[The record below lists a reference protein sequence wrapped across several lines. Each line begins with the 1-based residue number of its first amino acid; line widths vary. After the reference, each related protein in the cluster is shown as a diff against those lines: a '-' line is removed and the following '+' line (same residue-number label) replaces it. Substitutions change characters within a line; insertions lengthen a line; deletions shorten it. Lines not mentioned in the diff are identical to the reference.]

1 MSECKQKKGSR
12 FLVLQRQI
20 LRRRLWLMAAIILYM
35 VLYYPVA
42 IIMLIARSNESAA
55 LQGFNAVQTLD
66 QRLGEVGTW
75 IGIRQNFSQA
85 VVVIAVVL
93 ALQGFS
99 YLFSM
104 DKQDFYE
111 SQPVSRRER
120 FWNIYSNGFLMFEL
134 PLVVCMFLSIGCAT
148 LMGAMNGITFLDAV
162 IQLVRLTILFLA
174 SYSIG
179 ITAVML
185 SGNLIISGLL
195 ATFILVAD
203 QVIKD
208 VLRYLESSYFKTWA
222 YLGEKDPVFMLSP
235 LYNSEAPRRWLGN
248 HYGSTLTYSG
258 MTAEGLNTLVS
269 ASWKADL
276 ASLVV
281 GVIFLMLAA
290 KLYKMRKMEYAG
302 HTVLYRPL
310 RSFVRIVISV
320 AAGLFAGTIVIRLFG
335 SVESRTGTAFV
346 LLGIIVAA
354 VLCAGVIEIIYDL
367 DIWKFFARF
376 GEIIA
381 AALAAALIFI
391 VFRYDLIGYDRYVP
405 DPDKVESAAL
415 YVYGD
420 STYYYEDAAISYS
433 GNDQFVLDRMN
444 LTDIEALEE
453 ITRPAMEAMA
463 QMSMNSS
470 PVTEGWSAVVCYRL
484 KNGRNVYRSILIPY
498 TMEASVLDK
507 VISSPAYKFGLIPIY
522 TEQKTLQAAKE
533 NGTISFYNGF
543 DVRKASG
550 ALYEEFAAAYEK
562 DLEKYSYTQLSEEDS
577 IGRLALRTRG
587 GAIDQEY
594 DVYPSYTNTLAF
606 LEKYDLLP
614 EAGKA
619 EQVSEI
625 RIYQYLDT
633 STSQVSYTDPKQIQE
648 ILDHCIM
655 RVSGNWK
662 KDDELDYSL
671 SVNQTLSG
679 NADAYTFG
687 LYFKKGEIPDFV
699 QEDLAANAEEISE

>member
-12 FLVLQRQI
+12 FLILQRQI

-42 IIMLIARSNESAA
+42 VIMLIARSNESAA
-55 LQGFNAVQTLD
+55 LQKLNAAQTIS

-75 IGIRQNFSQA
+75 IGIRQEFSQ
-85 VVVIAVVL
+85 VIVVIAVVL
-93 ALQGFS
+93 AIQGFS

-111 SQPVSRRER
+111 SQPVSRMER
-120 FWNIYSNGFLMFEL
+120 FRNIYINGFLMFEL
-134 PLVVCMFLSIGCAT
+134 PLAICMFLSIGCAA
-148 LMGAMNGITFLDAV
+148 LMRAMDGITFLDAM

-195 ATFILVAD
+195 AAFVLAAD

-208 VLRYLESSYFKTWA
+208 ILRYLESSYFKTWA
-222 YLGEKDPVFMLSP
+222 YLGEKDPAFMLSP

-248 HYGSTLTYSG
+248 HYSSTILYSG
-258 MTAEGLNTLVS
+258 ITADGLKTLVA

-276 ASLVV
+276 ASLIV
-281 GVIFLMLAA
+281 GVIFLLLAA
-290 KLYKMRKMEYAG
+290 KLYKMRKTEHAG
-302 HTVLYRPL
+302 KTVLYWPI

-346 LLGIIVAA
+346 LLGILVAA
-354 VLCAGVIEIIYDL
+354 VLCAGVIEIIYEL
-367 DIWKFFARF
+367 DIWKFFGRF

-391 VFRYDLIGYDRYVP
+391 VFRYDLVGYDRYVP
-405 DPDKVESAAL
+405 DPAKVESAAL

-420 STYYYEDAAISYS
+420 NTFYYEDSEDSYTGS
-433 GNDQFVLDRMN
+433 DQQVLNRMK

-453 ITRPAMEAMA
+453 ITRPAMELQCADSSSDA
-463 QMSMNSS
+463 Q
-470 PVTEGWSAVVCYRL
+470 GWYAVVCYRL
-484 KNGRNVYRSILIPY
+484 KNGREVYRSILIPF
-498 TMEASVLDK
+498 TTEASVLDK
-507 VISSPAYKFGLIPIY
+507 VVSSTEYKTGLLPIY
-522 TEQKTLQAAKE
+522 TEQKTKEAARE
-533 NGTISFYNGF
+533 SGTIYFYNGY

-550 ALYEEFAAAYEK
+550 ELYEEFAKAYEK
-562 DLEKYSYTQLSEEDS
+562 DLENYSYTQLSEEDS
-577 IGRLALRTRG
+577 IGRLVLRARG
-587 GAIDQEY
+587 NNIDQEY
-594 DVYPSYTNTLAF
+594 DVYPSYKNTLAF
-606 LEKYDLLP
+606 LDKYDLLP
-614 EAGKA
+614 ESGKA

-625 RIYQYLDT
+625 RIYQYEDT
-633 STSQVSYTDPKQIQE
+633 TTSQASYTDPEQIQE

-655 RVSGNWK
+655 QVSSNWK
-662 KDDELDYSL
+662 KADELEHSV

-679 NADAYTFG
+679 NADAYTYS

-699 QEDLAANAEEISE
+699 QRDLEANAEEIPE

>member
-12 FLVLQRQI
+12 FLILQRQI

-42 IIMLIARSNESAA
+42 VIMLIARSNESAA
-55 LQGFNAVQTLD
+55 LQKLNAAQTLS

-75 IGIRQNFSQA
+75 IGIRQEFSQ
-85 VVVIAVVL
+85 VIVVIAVVL
-93 ALQGFS
+93 AIQGFS

-111 SQPVSRRER
+111 SQPVSRMER
-120 FWNIYSNGFLMFEL
+120 FRNIYINGFLMFEL
-134 PLVVCMFLSIGCAT
+134 PLTICMFLSIGCAA
-148 LMGAMNGITFLDAV
+148 LMRAMDGITFLDAM

-195 ATFILVAD
+195 AAFVLAAD

-208 VLRYLESSYFKTWA
+208 ILRYLESSYFKTWA
-222 YLGEKDPVFMLSP
+222 YLGEKDPAFMLSP

-248 HYGSTLTYSG
+248 HYSSTILYSG
-258 MTAEGLNTLVS
+258 ITADGLKTLVA

-276 ASLVV
+276 ASLIVS
-281 GVIFLMLAA
+281 VIFLLMAA
-290 KLYKMRKMEYAG
+290 KLYKMRKTEHAG
-302 HTVLYRPL
+302 KTVLYWPV

-346 LLGIIVAA
+346 LLGILVAA
-354 VLCAGVIEIIYDL
+354 VLCAGVIEIIYEL
-367 DIWKFFARF
+367 DIWKFFGRF

-391 VFRYDLIGYDRYVP
+391 VFRYDLVGYDRYVP
-405 DPDKVESAAL
+405 DPAKVESAAL

-420 STYYYEDAAISYS
+420 NTFYYEDSEDSYTGS
-433 GNDQFVLDRMN
+433 DQQVLNRMK

-453 ITRPAMEAMA
+453 ITRPAMELQCAD
-463 QMSMNSS
+463 SS
-470 PVTEGWSAVVCYRL
+470 SDSQGWYAVVCYRL
-484 KNGRNVYRSILIPY
+484 KNGREVYRSILIPF
-498 TMEASVLDK
+498 TTEASVLDK
-507 VISSPAYKFGLIPIY
+507 VVSSTEYKTGLLPIY
-522 TEQKTLQAAKE
+522 TEQKTKEAARE
-533 NGTISFYNGF
+533 SGTIYFYNGY

-550 ALYEEFAAAYEK
+550 ELYEEFAKAYEK
-562 DLEKYSYTQLSEEDS
+562 DLENYSYTQLSEEDS
-577 IGRLALRTRG
+577 IGRLVLRARG
-587 GAIDQEY
+587 NNIDQEY
-594 DVYPSYTNTLAF
+594 DVYPSYKNTLAF
-606 LEKYDLLP
+606 LDKYDLLP
-614 EAGKA
+614 ESGKA

-625 RIYQYLDT
+625 RIYQYEDT
-633 STSQVSYTDPKQIQE
+633 TTSQASYTDPEQIQE

-655 RVSGNWK
+655 QVSSNWK
-662 KDDELDYSL
+662 KADELEHSV

-679 NADAYTFG
+679 NADAYTYS

-699 QEDLAANAEEISE
+699 QQDLEANAEEIPE